1 MDLNNF
7 LHNVIN
13 DTRIELS
20 QEFDRNFERKAF
32 FNEKWASNRLINNRG
47 TMMARSGALRRSI
60 KSSAAGNQIRW
71 TSSVPYASIQN
82 EGGEIVVTD
91 KMKRFFWAMYYKS
104 SGAISKSKGGKPNP
118 SERNQKLTVEAQQW
132 KALALMKVG
141 QKMKIPERRFIGDHP
156 QVKSILQEVID
167 LNLVELNAYI
177 TKELKR

>member
-1 MDLNNF
+1 MKSDFLNNI
-7 LHNVIN
+7 IN
-13 DTRIELS
+13 DARIEIT

-60 KSSAAGNQIRW
+60 KSSAARNQIRW

-91 KMKRFFWAMYYKS
+91 KMKRFFWAMFYKA
-104 SGAISKSKGGKPNP
+104 SGAISKSKLGKTIANQ
-118 SERNQKLTVEAQQW
+118 RNQKLSVEAQQW

-156 QVKSILQEVID
+156 QVKIILQEVID
-167 LNLVELNAYI
+167 LNLVELNSYI
-177 TKELKR
+177 TNELKR